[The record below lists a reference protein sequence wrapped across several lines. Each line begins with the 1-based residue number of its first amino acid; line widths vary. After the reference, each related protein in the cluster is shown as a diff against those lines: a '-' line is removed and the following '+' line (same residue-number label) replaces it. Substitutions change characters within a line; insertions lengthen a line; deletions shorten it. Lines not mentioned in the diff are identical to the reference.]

1 MENAMIK
8 EKKTEKEVTTVGE
21 KKTKKE
27 KTAEAIYS
35 KPTALNSE
43 LHRHI
48 KIAKVTDYKFAKQL
62 NSSVLTGYEFFEA
75 AKYYPIV
82 FSKTPTE
89 EIMPVA
95 VLGVTDNAFTDEQ
108 GVWKENSYIPAFIR
122 RYPYIPAKTDDKTG
136 DLLVA
141 VDSAYKGFDA
151 EEGDRLFDDE
161 GKNTPALDRAVEFL
175 KAYNAQFEVTKQ
187 FINRLK
193 ELKLFA
199 AVDANIKSADGKS
212 YVMKNLLV
220 IDETKMLKLEDKQ
233 LLSLTK
239 MNNNQRGYIA
249 WIYAH
254 IFSLNN
260 FVKVINR

>member
-1 MENAMIK
+1 MVK
-8 EKKTEKEVTTVGE
+8 EKKAEKEVAVTQE
-21 KKTKKE
+21 KKVKKE

-35 KPTALNSE
+35 KPVALNSE
-43 LHRHI
+43 LQRHV
-48 KIAKVTDYKFAKQL
+48 KIAKVTDYGFAKQL

-75 AKYYPIV
+75 AKYYPIA
-82 FSKTPTE
+82 FSKTPNE
-89 EIMPVA
+89 EIMLVA
-95 VLGVTDNAFTDEQ
+95 ILGVADNAFTDEQ
-108 GVWKENSYIPAFIR
+108 GKWKEGFYIPAFIR
-122 RYPYIPAKTDDKTG
+122 RYPYIPAKTDDKG
-136 DLLVA
+136 DGNLLVA
-141 VDSAYKGFDA
+141 VVDSAYKGFDA

-187 FINRLK
+187 FVNRLK
-193 ELKLFA
+193 ELELFA
-199 AVDANIKSADGKS
+199 AVDANIKLADGTS
-212 YVMKNLLV
+212 YVMRNLLV
-220 IDETKMLKLEDKQ
+220 VDEAKMLKLDDKQ

-260 FVKVINR
+260 FVKVINK